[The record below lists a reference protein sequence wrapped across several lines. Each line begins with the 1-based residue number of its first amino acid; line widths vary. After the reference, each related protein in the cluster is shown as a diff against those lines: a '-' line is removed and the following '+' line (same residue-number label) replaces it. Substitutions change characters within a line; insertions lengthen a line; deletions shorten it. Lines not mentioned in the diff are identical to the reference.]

1 MNILIKIVYKSI
13 DFKNLILYFFSC
25 VLFVSIFVTLF
36 AILDINS
43 CINMG
48 ADLTNIKIVFSL
60 YYILL
65 AVIAFIFIQFA
76 FAFYTKLRLQDYS
89 LLIILG
95 IRKVTL
101 LLLVFLEYFTIYI
114 FSYFIGLISGIAL
127 SEFISFIFR
136 HMGYQ
141 VRLNL
146 TDYIRISGTVL
157 GLSLLVYIIGFL
169 VICLL
174 LHFKSLSALLD
185 ENTKNERMHN
195 RTSML
200 GIGGFLII
208 LYSISFAIGDSL
220 PKLLLGIS
228 ISILGIYIVLSY
240 GTSMVVLLIKKF
252 GKSLY
257 QKNLIPLN
265 EFSYR
270 FKSNKKIMFS
280 VYLINFLVMF
290 FVNALCISTLIP
302 YDYSK
307 SYPYEGVAVYDR
319 NASIPN
325 NVYSMPLYKGYLNEY
340 EDEEQEFL
348 YCITEKNY
356 IDLTGNDIKIKND
369 ECILVL
375 QSATSDEI
383 LESIHDIS
391 IVLNEQEYKFLIKYF
406 ENQIIIGE
414 ELPNMFYI
422 GILPDTFCE
431 DNIFQDKKM
440 VLFDSENDTI
450 MNDFFL
456 DHPTNE
462 KYIRSEIAGK
472 IKNDNLT
479 ILVSSIIIGIFS
491 VICCMGIISIRSL
504 SGIENLKKRYELL
517 MYLGMTE
524 PMKKKFIF
532 KEYKI
537 ILTIPMIFAFILSLC
552 FLIVE
557 LKRSRILN
565 FSYFI
570 FLFLFQCIICLI
582 EMFYFGIVKKNLL
595 SKITI

>member
-1 MNILIKIVYKSI
+1 MNILIKIVHKSI

-25 VLFVSIFVTLF
+25 VLFVSIFVTLL
-36 AILDINS
+36 AILNINS

-48 ADLTNIKIVFSL
+48 ADLTNVKIVFSL

-89 LLIILG
+89 LLLILG

-101 LLLVFLEYFTIYI
+101 FLLVFLEYFTIYI
-114 FSYFIGLISGIAL
+114 FSYFIGLISGITL

-146 TDYIRISGTVL
+146 TDYIKISWTVL
-157 GLSLLVYIIGFL
+157 GLSLLLYIIGFL
-169 VICLL
+169 VICILL
-174 LHFKSLSALLD
+174 CFKSLSALLD

-195 RTSML
+195 RSSFL

-208 LYSISFAIGDSL
+208 LYSISFSISDSL
-220 PKLLLGIS
+220 LKLLLGIS
-228 ISILGIYIVLSY
+228 ISILGVYMILSY
-240 GTSMVVLLIKKF
+240 GTSLIVLLIKKF

-307 SYPYEGVAVYDR
+307 SYPYEGIAVYDS
-319 NASIPN
+319 NTSIPN
-325 NVYSMPLYKGYLNEY
+325 DVYSIPLYKGYLNDY

-348 YCITEKNY
+348 YCITQKNY
-356 IDLTGNDIKIKND
+356 IDLTGNNIKLKND
-369 ECILVL
+369 ECILIL
-375 QSATSDEI
+375 QSATSDEM

-391 IVLNEQEYKFLIKYF
+391 ILSNGQEYKFLIKNF
-406 ENQIIIGE
+406 ENQIITGE
-414 ELPNMFYI
+414 ELPNMFCI
-422 GILPDTFCE
+422 GILPDTFGE
-431 DNIFQDKKM
+431 NAMFQDKKM
-440 VLFDSENDTI
+440 VLFNSEDI
-450 MNDFFL
+450 VMNDFFL
-456 DHPTNE
+456 DYPTNE

-504 SGIENLKKRYELL
+504 SGINNLKKRYELL

-552 FLIVE
+552 FLIIE
-557 LKRSRILN
+557 LQRSRILN

-595 SKITI
+595 TKITI